1 MADEKIAGELSEQ
14 RQQQQQQQQQQP
26 AEAAERTGDRAEG
39 RRRARRRG
47 TRAAERPSAEAA
59 QTDKPADKPADRPA
73 EEAAEKPAE
82 RSAEKSAGKP
92 ADKSAA
98 KPAGRSQERPAAAA
112 GRAEKQA
119 LSRPAKSASGAARS
133 AGRTAPERRTARSG
147 GGAGASAAKRAS
159 GPSSARGGSGWNWR
173 EDLRQL
179 AIVVI
184 GVALTVGVQQW
195 IGRIGASR
203 EERQV
208 MQQVYEELQGNRKQL
223 VLPDAAIRTDAL
235 ETLRSSAAAV
245 SRCDKALLRDIY
257 FCYGSIHRRE
267 ERMAGCVPS
276 DDAATLDA
284 QIGRTLAAIDKQ
296 YGFGR

>member
-14 RQQQQQQQQQQP
+14 RQQQQQQQQP

-47 TRAAERPSAEAA
+47 TRAAERAAAEAA
-59 QTDKPADKPADRPA
+59 QTEKQTDKPADRPA
-73 EEAAEKPAE
+73 ETAAEKPAE
-82 RSAEKSAGKP
+82 KP
-92 ADKSAA
+92 ATKSVA

-112 GRAEKQA
+112 GRTEKQA
-119 LSRPAKSASGAARS
+119 QPRPTKSASGAVHS

-147 GGAGASAAKRAS
+147 GGAGSSAAKRAS

-173 EDLRQL
+173 EDLRRL

-184 GVALTVGVQQW
+184 GVALTVGIQQW

-223 VLPDAAIRTDAL
+223 ALPDAAIRTDAL

-257 FCYGSIHRRE
+257 FCYGSIGRRE
-267 ERMAGCVPS
+267 ERTAGSVS
-276 DDAATLDA
+276 GDAVARLDA

-296 YGFGR
+296 YDFGR